1 MPADPDF
8 TPDSQPSISLRESLS
23 RRQLGVPG
31 ALPFPPRQPCI
42 RVRVCICRTAHHKKP
57 LLLRLT
63 ATKIPEEAST
73 LDLFEQATDQPS
85 AVSRRALPCARQSK
99 LSLQLDL
106 ASFSRGLDPSYLSHP
121 RPCPA
126 TTSARICRGRPS
138 ELPCPHPACQL
149 IHAYPIGWVP
159 GHPIPLGQP
168 YRQNRR
174 LPTRMPNY
182 TQATNGP

>member
-1 MPADPDF
+1 MVSLGCQRIKSVWLPDARC
-8 TPDSQPSISLRESLS
+8 TPS
-23 RRQLGVPG
+23 RQAPQS
-31 ALPFPPRQPCI
+31 LPFPI
-42 RVRVCICRTAHHKKP
+42 FSIP
-57 LLLRLT
+57 LHPGWHIYT
-63 ATKIPEEAST
+63 QANAYGWTE
-73 LDLFEQATDQPS
+73 LFEQATDQPS
-85 AVSRRALPCARQSK
+85 AVSRRGLPCARQSK
-99 LSLQLDL
+99 LSLQLYL
-106 ASFSRGLDPSYLSHP
+106 ASFSRGLDSSYLSHP